1 MMIQVPM
8 IDKVIVVDLIDDIL
22 PVLVSRIRLKRLFR
36 NVYFLILAMANN
48 HYTTVN
54 SHQANF
60 ENTHSTI
67 EQDRDESID
76 SFKTDERS
84 SKSRERFFLLQTK
97 FFMMN
102 SSSV

>member
-8 IDKVIVVDLIDDIL
+8 IDRVIVVDLIDDIL
-22 PVLVSRIRLKRLFR
+22 PVLVRIHPRFFSL
-36 NVYFLILAMANN
+36 NASSVFLAIPNN

-54 SHQANF
+54 SHQQNYD
-60 ENTHSTI
+60 NTHSTI

-84 SKSRERFFLLQTK
+84 SKGRTLNHSFL
-97 FFMMN
+97 
-102 SSSV
+102 SI